1 MKRGLWRPIAPS
13 CTRTRKRSHYLFLR
27 TSNASY
33 YFPVLRQFL
42 KAKAKV
48 KVEVKQAVTTS
59 VSGRLYAVGRVGST
73 LGYHVKR
80 EPNTPRKAEPT
91 NLWGPWL
98 GLLSSP
104 AASCKQHKPE
114 VDSLLT
120 CYLFS
125 SYLSLGI
132 YSRLDP
138 GPPSRLLPQLR
149 PRLGLPCLAT

>member
-13 CTRTRKRSHYLFLR
+13 CTRTRKQSHYLSLR

-33 YFPVLRQFL
+33 YFSGLRQFL
-42 KAKAKV
+42 KAKMKV
-48 KVEVKQAVTTS
+48 VVKQAVTTN
-59 VSGRLYAVGRVGST
+59 VSGRLYSVGRVGST
-73 LGYHVKR
+73 LEYHVKR

-125 SYLSLGI
+125 SYLSLGL

-138 GPPSRLLPQLR
+138 QPPSRPLPQLR
-149 PRLGLPCLAT
+149 PRLGLSCLAT